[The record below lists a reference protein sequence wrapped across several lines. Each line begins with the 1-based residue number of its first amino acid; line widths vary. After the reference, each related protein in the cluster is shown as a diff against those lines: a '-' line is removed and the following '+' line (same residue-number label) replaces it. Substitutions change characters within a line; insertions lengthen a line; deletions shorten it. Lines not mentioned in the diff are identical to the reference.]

1 MPNPYYNMN
10 TMKKNA
16 VLAILIILI
25 FIPRI
30 AFAAEDNLT
39 LAQNLKIP
47 KKVKI
52 ISRQEWGADEEITF
66 EKNSKT
72 PQQTDNQTDEDQTE
86 IKEQDPEIEKV
97 VETDSI
103 TGKKYIWPLQYAKE
117 IKFIVIHYTAV
128 TKDLDNPM
136 QNVRNIFHSHT
147 VQRGWGDIGYH
158 YLIDPEGKIY
168 EGRKGGPA
176 VIGGH
181 AKPVNKV
188 SIGIALM
195 GNYNDE
201 ELPPKMLAS
210 LIALTNDQTKFYKI
224 DPLGKTEYKGKT
236 YFNIQGHEDNQ
247 AKLDPGK
254 YGRQK
259 LPFMRELTAYMQGKK
274 SKDFEQIEGQK
285 MISIPPDQ
293 EKTFTLKLKNKSK
306 FVWGK
311 STYIENISDE
321 SLPKVFAKLE
331 NEKVPIGGLG
341 TFKNTIKS
349 NLISGLK
356 MPSLRLAISGT
367 IKTKTSFPLP
377 IMTEGLKA
385 TYEIV
390 GRSDPKKNLKPG
402 QKTKAWIILK
412 NTGNFI
418 WKNYGENPVRI
429 GTTKPTDRKSDLF
442 KDKDRIGRLIE
453 HEVKPGEIGK
463 FVFNLKAPK
472 YGGIYT
478 ENFAPVVENATWM
491 KDIGMN
497 FSVSVESDEKPL
509 RVALSFSGKKPK
521 IKSEKGMKLY
531 EDKKLLHEFGKNE
544 IAVVARLKNGKYRV
558 RTDAKKITLD
568 SPPRFSSL
576 ENGVLEI
583 VNFENRPAWNLSL
596 NDNFFRGILEI
607 QKLTIINE
615 LALEDYLK
623 GIAEISNSDPKE
635 KIKTIIILARSYA
648 KYYRDIG
655 KKFPGKPFDLDDD
668 PDHTQKYVG
677 YGLELRSP
685 NIIEAVKETSGQI
698 VTYNKKSVITPYFN
712 QSDGR
717 TRSAKEVWGWT
728 DAPYLQSVNDKF
740 CGSTE
745 LKGHGVGLSGCGA
758 TELAKQGWDASKI
771 IKYYYKDVEITGEK

>member
-1 MPNPYYNMN
+1 MN
-10 TMKKNA
+10 IMKKNA
-16 VLAILIILI
+16 GRSLTTLVILISLI
-25 FIPRI
+25 FIPKI
-30 AFAAEDNLT
+30 AFAGADNLT
-39 LAQNLKIP
+39 LAQNIKIP
-47 KKVKI
+47 QKIKI
-52 ISRQEWGADEEITF
+52 ISRQQWGADEKITL
-66 EKNSKT
+66 EKIPEEK
-72 PQQTDNQTDEDQTE
+72 TDE
-86 IKEQDPEIEKV
+86 EQSKIEEADPEIKKI
-97 VETDSI
+97 VEMDASA
-103 TGKKYIWPLQYAKE
+103 GQKYIWPLQYAKE

-158 YLIDPEGKIY
+158 YLIDPEGNIY
-168 EGRKGGPA
+168 EGRKGGEF

-210 LIALTNDQTKFYKI
+210 LIALVNQQTKLYKI
-224 DPLGKTEYKGKT
+224 DPLGKTEYKEKT
-236 YFNIQGHEDNQ
+236 YFNIHGHEDNQ

-259 LPFMRELTAYMQGKK
+259 LAFLREFTSYVQGKR

-285 MISIPPDQ
+285 MISLPPDS
-293 EKTFTLKLKNKSK
+293 EKSFTLKLKNKSK
-306 FVWGK
+306 FNWGK
-311 STYIENISDE
+311 NTYLENTSDK

-341 TFKNTIKS
+341 TFKGEIKS
-349 NLISGLK
+349 NLISGLR
-356 MPSLRLAISGT
+356 MPSLRLAIAGA
-367 IKTKTSFPLP
+367 IKPKASFPLP
-377 IMTEGLKA
+377 IMTEGLKT

-390 GRSDPKKNLKPG
+390 GRNDPKKTLAAGK
-402 QKTKAWIILK
+402 KAKAWIMLK
-412 NTGNFI
+412 NTGNFT
-418 WKNYGENPVRI
+418 WRNYGKNPVRI
-429 GTTKPTDRKSDLF
+429 GTTKPIDRASELF
-442 KDKDRIGRLIE
+442 KGKNRIGQLVE

-463 FVFNLKAPK
+463 FVFNLKTPK
-472 YGGIYT
+472 YGGVFS
-478 ENFAPVVENATWM
+478 ENFAPVVENITWM

-497 FSVSVESDEKPL
+497 FTVTVESKEKPL

-521 IKSEKGMKLY
+521 IKSAAGMKLY
-531 EDKKLLHEFGKNE
+531 EGTKLLHEFAKNE
-544 IAVVARLKNGKYRV
+544 IVTTALLKNGKYRV
-558 RTDAKKITLD
+558 RTDTKKITLN
-568 SPPRFSSL
+568 SPPRFSAL
-576 ENGVLEI
+576 KNGILEI
-583 VNFENRPAWNLSL
+583 VNFENKPAWNPSL
-596 NDNFFRGILEI
+596 NDNLFRGILEV
-607 QKLTIINE
+607 QKVGEKLTVINE
-615 LALEDYLK
+615 LPLEDYLK

-648 KYYRDIG
+648 KYYRNIG
-655 KKFPGKPFDLDDD
+655 KKFPGKPYDLDDN

-685 NIIEAVKETSGQI
+685 NISAAVKETTRQI
-698 VTYNKKSVITPYFN
+698 VTYNGKQVLLPYFN

-717 TRSAKEVWGWT
+717 TRSAEEVWGWK
-728 DAPYLQSVNDKF
+728 DAPYLQSVKDEF

-758 TELAKQGWDASKI
+758 TKLAEQGWNAEKI
-771 IKYYYKDVEITGEK
+771 IKYYYKGVEITEEK

>member
-1 MPNPYYNMN
+1 MDMA
-10 TMKKNA
+10 KKIT
-16 VLAILIILI
+16 VLIILI
-25 FIPRI
+25 SLIFIQKT
-30 AFAAEDNLT
+30 ALAAEDDLT
-39 LAQNLKIP
+39 LAQNIKIP
-47 KKVKI
+47 KKIKI
-52 ISRQEWGADEEITF
+52 ISRQEWGADEKLILQ
-66 EKNSKT
+66 
-72 PQQTDNQTDEDQTE
+72 PQTDNQTD
-86 IKEQDPEIEKV
+86 KEQDPEIEKI
-97 VETDSI
+97 VETDSV

-158 YLIDPEGKIY
+158 YLIDPEGNIY

-210 LIALTNDQTKFYKI
+210 LIALTNDQTKLYKI
-224 DPLGKTEYKGKT
+224 DPLGKTEYNGKT

-274 SKDFEQIEGQK
+274 SKDFEQIEGQNI
-285 MISIPPDQ
+285 ISLPPDQ
-293 EKTFTLKLKNKSK
+293 EKSFTLKLKNKSK
-306 FVWGK
+306 SAWRK
-311 STYIENISDE
+311 NTYIENISDK
-321 SLPKVFAKLE
+321 SLPKIFAKLE
-331 NEKVPIGGLG
+331 NKNVAAGGLG
-341 TFKNTIKS
+341 TFKGKIKS

-356 MPSLRLAISGT
+356 MPNLRLVINGA
-367 IKTKTSFPLP
+367 KRTKASFPLP
-377 IMTEGLKA
+377 VMTEGLKA

-390 GRSDPKKNLKPG
+390 GRSDPKKTLKTG
-402 QKTKAWIILK
+402 QKAKAWIELK
-412 NTGNFI
+412 NIGNFT
-418 WKNYGENPVRI
+418 WKNYGENPVRL
-429 GTTKPTDRKSDLF
+429 GTTKPIDRASELF
-442 KDKDRIGRLIE
+442 KGKNRIARLKE
-453 HEVKPGEIGK
+453 HEVSPGETGK
-463 FVFNLKAPK
+463 FVFNLKTPK
-472 YGGIYT
+472 YGGIFS
-478 ENFAPVVENATWM
+478 ENFAPVVENVTWM

-509 RVALSFSGKKPK
+509 RVALSFNGKKPK

-558 RTDAKKITLD
+558 RTDTKKITLD

-583 VNFENRPAWNLSL
+583 VNFENRPAWNPAL
-596 NDNFFRGILEI
+596 NDNLFRGVIEV
-607 QKLTIINE
+607 QKVGEKLTVINE
-615 LALEDYLK
+615 LQIEDYLK
-623 GIAEISNSDPKE
+623 GIAEVSNSDPKE

-655 KKFPGKPFDLDDD
+655 QKFPGKPFNLDDD
-668 PDHTQKYVG
+668 PDHTQKYIG

-685 NIIEAVKETSGQI
+685 NIIDAVKETSGQI
-698 VTYNKKSVITPYFN
+698 VTYNGKPVITPYFN

-717 TRSAKEVWGWT
+717 TRSAKEVWGWD
-728 DAPYLQSVNDKF
+728 DAPYLQSVNDEF
-740 CGSTE
+740 CGTKE

-771 IKYYYKDVEITGEK
+771 IKYYYKGVEITEGK